1 MDWVCLRGCEWRVIV
16 GGWAAGLAVRSGI
29 EGILW
34 SFVCVGSLAM
44 IQRSDWCLTDIY
56 RLKQV
61 FNGLPSLTTFDLA
74 GLFCVS
80 RQTILK
86 WLSGELTPEPDRL
99 NQINE
104 LCKIADAFQAS
115 GVSRAGVLMKMK
127 AFDGRSLMDLIKI
140 GENRSEHVMALISE
154 GKAMEASYRQSGLAA
169 SKSKSSGDWQSY
181 FSIPGCLERG

>member
-1 MDWVCLRGCEWRVIV
+1 
-16 GGWAAGLAVRSGI
+16 
-29 EGILW
+29 
-34 SFVCVGSLAM
+34 M
-44 IQRSDWCLTDIY
+44 IQRNEGCLTDICM
-56 RLKQV
+56 LKQV
-61 FNGLPSLTTFDLA
+61 FSGLPSLVTSDLT
-74 GLFCVS
+74 GLFRVS
-80 RQTILK
+80 RQTIHA

-104 LCKIADAFQAS
+104 LRKIADAFQAS
-115 GVSRAGVLMKMK
+115 GVSRAGILMKIK
-127 AFDGRSLMDLIKI
+127 AFDGRSLLDLLKT